1 MKKDEE
7 IKEIY
12 TSKEKIDEIIEK
24 LKGHSFNNLQK
35 TNHYKFSV
43 MEKNTDEDFLDKKF
57 QEFENI
63 ELISFRSRENN
74 LSNYDI
80 YYRNEDGT
88 YTLFAIDLNKTPI
101 ILNAYK
107 VNRNFDKF
115 KEQLIKNYGDK
126 LV

>member
-1 MKKDEE
+1 MKKDDE

-12 TSKEKIDEIIEK
+12 TSKEKIDQIIEK
-24 LKGHSFNNLQK
+24 LKGYSFENLQK
-35 TNHYKFSV
+35 TNHYNFSV
-43 MEKNTDEDFLDKKF
+43 MEKDTDEDFLDKKF

-63 ELISFRSRENN
+63 EIISFRSRENN
-74 LSNYDI
+74 LRNYDI

-88 YTLFAIDLNKTPI
+88 YTLFAINLDKVPI

-107 VNRNFDKF
+107 VNRNFNKF
-115 KEQLIKNYGDK
+115 KEQLIKKYGDK